1 MTSKSL
7 YGSVALAVALLV
19 VEGTV
24 GAYYYTQYSSQRVAG
39 QTMAQELN
47 DSVTRYGQLAS
58 NFNDLLSSYN
68 RTLSLLSRAI
78 AVLNT
83 SQPVYQEASKQ
94 LSVLWQKYLTLKPA
108 STALYKNDVLFDFGN
123 GTRVWYNGTA
133 IQPGWNFYVETV
145 VLTKGSVIAQ
155 WYPQIG
161 DGEHFIRGI
170 QGVMNTQTK
179 YWFLWTYTAASSWQP
194 AQAGAD
200 QLTAFDGSIYA
211 WTFCGATPA
220 FEPTCR
226 P

>member
-1 MTSKSL
+1 MTSRGTIYGMASL
-7 YGSVALAVALLV
+7 IIASVVIG
-19 VEGTV
+19 GTV
-24 GAYYYTQYSSQRVAG
+24 GVNYFTQYSRERTVNANLILQ
-39 QTMAQELN
+39 LN
-47 DSVTRYGQLAS
+47 DSATRYGQLAS

-68 RTLSLLSRAI
+68 RTLSLLSRGI

-94 LSVLWQKYLTLKPA
+94 LSALWQKYLTLKPA

-133 IQPGWNFYVETV
+133 IQPGWNFYVESV
-145 VLTKGSVIAQ
+145 ILTKGSLAAQ
-155 WYPQIG
+155 WYPQY
-161 DGEHFIRGI
+161 GEHLVTGI
-170 QGVMNTQTK
+170 QGVANTQTM
-179 YWFLWTYTAASSWQP
+179 YWFLWTYSAASSWQP

-200 QLTAFDGSIYA
+200 QLIAFDGSIYA